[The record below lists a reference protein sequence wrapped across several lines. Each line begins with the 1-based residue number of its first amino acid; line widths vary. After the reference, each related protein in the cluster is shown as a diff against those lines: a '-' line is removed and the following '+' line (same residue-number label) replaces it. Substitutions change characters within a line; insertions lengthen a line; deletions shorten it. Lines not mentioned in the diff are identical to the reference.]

1 MRDKKT
7 GIAVLLTVFALSFVF
22 GMTLLG
28 GLLQWYEACFY
39 DKAAAI
45 VSALPEEQLA
55 VMQALKASDVDELET
70 GRAILQRYGYR
81 GRLLDGGRQIKTAG
95 LVILA
100 ACLTAGAVWIILNIQ
115 DKMERHRLD
124 GLTNFLRQVEQG
136 IYPILSRGG
145 EDCFSVLEDEIY
157 KTVAELRESREN
169 ALQER
174 EYLARNL
181 ADISH
186 QLKTPLTSI
195 SLTTEVLEERLKSR
209 GDTELSGVERIAS
222 QTERLAGLVESLLTL
237 SRLDAEALTL
247 QLRQVPAEE
256 LIYSAAEPV
265 RAVME
270 ARGQRLSVNA
280 QECEIVCD
288 LGWTAEALGNILK
301 NCSEHAP
308 RDTEISI
315 RVRQNPIF
323 SEMVVEDQGNGFDN
337 NDLSHIFERFYKG
350 KNSDK
355 SSVGIGL
362 ALAKGIVERQNGSIF
377 AENRKKGGARFVIK
391 FYKNK

>member
-7 GIAVLLTVFALSFVF
+7 GITVLLAVFVISF
-22 GMTLLG
+22 GLG
-28 GLLQWYEACFY
+28 GALFGALLSRCEAYFF

-45 VSALPEEQLA
+45 VSALPDEQLK
-55 VMQALKASDVDELET
+55 VMQALKNPDAEGLED

-81 GRLLDGGRQIKTAG
+81 GRLPDRENRAAAAG
-95 LVILA
+95 FVILEA
-100 ACLTAGAVWIILNIQ
+100 LLAAGAVCIILIIQ
-115 DKMERHRLD
+115 GKRERRRLNA
-124 GLTNFLRQVEQG
+124 LTDFLRQVEQG
-136 IYPILSRGG
+136 VYPVLPRGR
-145 EDCFSVLEDEIY
+145 EDRFSVLEDEIY

-169 ALQER
+169 ALRER

-195 SLTTEVLEERLKSR
+195 SLTTEVLEERLKS
-209 GDTELSGVERIAS
+209 GEGGGLAGVERIAS
-222 QTERLAGLVESLLTL
+222 QTARLGGLVESLLTL
-237 SRLDAEALTL
+237 SKLDAEALAL

-280 QECEIVCD
+280 EDCEIVCD
-288 LGWTAEALGNILK
+288 LGWTAEALGNVLK

-308 RDTEISI
+308 EGSEISI
-315 RVRQNPIF
+315 GIRQNPIF
-323 SEMVVEDQGNGFDN
+323 SEIVVEDQGSGFDKE
-337 NDLSHIFERFYKG
+337 DLPHIFERFYKG
-350 KNSDK
+350 KDAGKN
-355 SSVGIGL
+355 SVGIGL
-362 ALAKGIVERQNGSIF
+362 ALAKGIVERQNGSLL
-377 AENRKKGGARFVIK
+377 AENRKEGGARFIFK
-391 FYKNK
+391 FYKNR

>member
-1 MRDKKT
+1 MRGKKT
-7 GIAVLLTVFALSFVF
+7 DIAVILAVFVLSFVI

-28 GLLQWYEACFY
+28 GLLHWHEAVFF

-45 VSALPEEQLA
+45 VSALPEEQLT
-55 VMQALKASDVDELET
+55 VMQALKAPDAEDLET

-81 GRLLDGGRQIKTAG
+81 GRLLDEGTQMKTAG
-95 LVILA
+95 FVILES
-100 ACLTAGAVWIILNIQ
+100 CLTAGAVWMILNI
-115 DKMERHRLD
+115 KGKRERHRLD

-195 SLTTEVLEERLKSR
+195 SLTTEVLEERLKNR

-222 QTERLAGLVESLLTL
+222 QTERLTGLVESLLIL
-237 SRLDAEALTL
+237 SRLDAEAFAL

-270 ARGQRLSVNA
+270 ARGQRLSVKA
-280 QECEIVCD
+280 QECGIVCD
-288 LGWTAEALGNILK
+288 LGWTAEALGNVLK

-308 RDTEISI
+308 RGTEISI

-323 SEMVVEDQGNGFDN
+323 SEIIVEDQGSGFEKR
-337 NDLSHIFERFYKG
+337 DLPHIFERFYKG
-350 KNSDK
+350 KNSGK

-377 AENRKKGGARFVIK
+377 AENRKEGGARFVIK

>member
-1 MRDKKT
+1 MRSKKT
-7 GIAVLLTVFALSFVF
+7 GIAVLLAVFVLSLVF
-22 GMTLLG
+22 GMMLLG
-28 GLLQWYEACFY
+28 GLHNWYEACFY

-45 VSALPEEQLA
+45 VSALPEEQLT
-55 VMQALKASDVDELET
+55 VMQALKAPNAEELEA
-70 GRAILQRYGYR
+70 GRTILRQYGYR
-81 GRLLDGGRQIKTAG
+81 GRLLDGGTQIETVG
-95 LVILA
+95 FVILE
-100 ACLTAGAVWIILNIQ
+100 ACLTAGAVWIFFNIQ
-115 DKMERHRLD
+115 CKRDRRRLD

-136 IYPILSRGG
+136 IYPILSRSG
-145 EDCFSVLEDEIY
+145 EDCFSVLEDEIH

-195 SLTTEVLEERLKSR
+195 SLTTEVLAERLKNR

-222 QTERLAGLVESLLTL
+222 QTGRLSGLVESLLTL
-237 SRLDAEALTL
+237 SKLDAEVLAL

-270 ARGQRLSVNA
+270 AKGQRLSVNT

-301 NCSEHAP
+301 NCSEHAT

-323 SEMVVEDQGNGFDN
+323 SEIVVEDQGSGFDKR
-337 NDLSHIFERFYKG
+337 DLPHIFERFYKG

-377 AENRKKGGARFVIK
+377 AENRKEGGARFIIK
-391 FYKNK
+391 LYKNK